1 VGCGCGPWWKGV
13 IGHHDRV
20 TQPGEIIAIFAAG
33 VAAGT
38 VNTIVGS
45 GSLITFPTLLAFG
58 YAPVVANVSNTI
70 GLVPGSI
77 SGVIG
82 YRRELAG
89 QGGRSWRLGIVAIA
103 GGLSGAALLLLLPGT
118 FQRIVPYLVLGATL
132 LVAVQPWLTRTL
144 PQLRTRGSTVSPPLL
159 DGVYLAGVYGG
170 YFGAAQGVILISLL
184 GLFLDDDIQ
193 RLNAQKNVITMLV
206 NGAAA
211 AVFVVF
217 ATVAWLPALLL
228 ALGSIVGGQ
237 LGAALGRR
245 IPPTM
250 LRGAIII
257 VGLLVGVRLLI
268 G

>member
-1 VGCGCGPWWKGV
+1 VGCSCGRGSPGAIDHHERV
-13 IGHHDRV
+13 I
-20 TQPGEIIAIFAAG
+20 QPGEIIAILAAG

-38 VNTIVGS
+38 VNTIVGA

-89 QGGRSWRLGIVAIA
+89 QGGRSWRLAIVAVA

-118 FQRIVPYLVLGATL
+118 FQRIVPYLVLGSTL
-132 LVAVQPWLTRTL
+132 LVAVQPWVTRTL

-184 GLFLDDDIQ
+184 GFFLDDDIQ
-193 RLNAQKNVITMLV
+193 RLNAQKNLITMFV

-211 AVFVVF
+211 VVFVAF
-217 ATVAWLPALLL
+217 ASVAWLPALLL
-228 ALGSIVGGQ
+228 ALGSMVGGQ
-237 LGAALGRR
+237 LGAGLGRR
-245 IPPTM
+245 LSPSV
-250 LRGAIII
+250 LRGAIIV
-257 VGLLVGVRLLI
+257 VGLVVGVRLIL

>member
-1 VGCGCGPWWKGV
+1 V
-13 IGHHDRV
+13 I
-20 TQPGEIIAIFAAG
+20 QPGEILAIFAAG

-38 VNTIVGS
+38 VNTIVGA
-45 GSLITFPTLLAFG
+45 GSLITFPTLLALG

-89 QGGRSWRLGIVAIA
+89 QAGRSWRLGIVAVA

-132 LVAVQPWLTRTL
+132 LVALQPWLMRTL
-144 PQLRTRGSTVSPPLL
+144 PHLRTAGSNVSPPLL
-159 DGVYLAGVYGG
+159 DSVYLAGVYGG
-170 YFGAAQGVILISLL
+170 YFGAAQGVILISVL
-184 GLFLDDDIQ
+184 GVFLADEIQ

-206 NGAAA
+206 NGSAAG
-211 AVFVVF
+211 VFIVF

-228 ALGSIVGGQ
+228 ALGSVVGGQ
-237 LGAALGRR
+237 LGAAAGRR
-245 IPPTM
+245 LPPTA
-250 LRGAIII
+250 LRGAIIA
-257 VGLLVGVRLLI
+257 VGLVVGVRLLL

>member
-1 VGCGCGPWWKGV
+1 V
-13 IGHHDRV
+13 I
-20 TQPGEIIAIFAAG
+20 QPGEILAIFGAG

-38 VNTIVGS
+38 VNTVVGA

-89 QGGRSWRLGIVAIA
+89 QAGRSWRLGIVAIA
-103 GGLSGAALLLLLPGT
+103 GGLSGAALLLLLPGA

-132 LVAVQPWLTRTL
+132 LVALQPWLTRTL
-144 PQLRTRGSTVSPPLL
+144 PHLRTAGSTVSPPLL
-159 DGVYLAGVYGG
+159 DSVYLTGVYGG
-170 YFGAAQGVILISLL
+170 YFGAAQGVILISVLDV
-184 GLFLDDDIQ
+184 FLADEIQ

-206 NGAAA
+206 NGSAA

-217 ATVAWLPALLL
+217 ATVAWLPALVL

-237 LGAALGRR
+237 LGAAAGRR
-245 IPPTM
+245 LPPVA
-250 LRGAIII
+250 LRGAIIA
-257 VGLLVGVRLLI
+257 VGLVVGVRLLL

>member
-1 VGCGCGPWWKGV
+1 V
-13 IGHHDRV
+13 I
-20 TQPGEIIAIFAAG
+20 QPGEIIAILAAG

-38 VNTIVGS
+38 VNTIVGA
-45 GSLITFPTLLAFG
+45 GSLITFPTLLALG

-70 GLVPGSI
+70 GLAPGSI

-82 YRRELAG
+82 YRGELAG
-89 QGGRSWRLGIVAIA
+89 QGGRSWRLAIVAVV

-118 FQRIVPYLVLGATL
+118 FQRIVPYLVLGSTL
-132 LVAVQPWLTRTL
+132 LVAVQPWVTRTL
-144 PQLRTRGSTVSPPLL
+144 PQLRTRGSTVSPALL

-193 RLNAQKNVITMLV
+193 RLNAQKNLITMFV

-211 AVFVVF
+211 VVFVVF
-217 ATVAWLPALLL
+217 ASVAWLPAFLL
-228 ALGSIVGGQ
+228 ALGSVVGGQ
-237 LGAALGRR
+237 LGAVLGRR
-245 IPPTM
+245 LSPSV
-250 LRGAIII
+250 LRGAIIV
-257 VGLLVGVRLLI
+257 VGLVVGVRLIL